1 MMMMIN
7 KMALFRMGTRVSMM
21 LSALTYT
28 LYMSQ
33 VQYQFANDEENGEKL
48 RCLDKLVRFP
58 PMFTLTH
65 PQLLYLNNYS
75 IYVASALLG
84 LGGPIIWTAQGT
96 FLANNSKPETITRH
110 PVTVISKFSTTLFY
124 NWFCS
129 TAKILNNIVT
139 YCFSTSF
146 TARSQELCN
155 LLGNVHVL
163 PPHRQP
169 PVLLHVP
176 GGGVHH
182 IRNEEHPRGHPNCC
196 LRAWHRPHVWPQT
209 AAQPKSRRGLS

>member
-1 MMMMIN
+1 MISYNQFHHHHHIAIMIMIN

-33 VQYQFANDEENGEKL
+33 VQYQFANDEENDEKL
-48 RCLDKLVRFP
+48 RFLDKLVRFP

-110 PVTVISKFSTTLFY
+110 PVTIMIKFSTTLFY

-129 TAKILNNIVT
+129 
-139 YCFSTSF
+139 

-182 IRNEEHPRGHPNCC
+182 IRNEEHPWSHLNCC